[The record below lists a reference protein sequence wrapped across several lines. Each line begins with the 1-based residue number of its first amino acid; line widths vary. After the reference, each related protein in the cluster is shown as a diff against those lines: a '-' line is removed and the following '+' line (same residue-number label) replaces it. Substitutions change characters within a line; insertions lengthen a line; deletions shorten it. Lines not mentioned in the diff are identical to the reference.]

1 MRLSGQDIWFAYG
14 THTILDGVSVSVE
27 VGEAVAVLGPSGTGK
42 TTLLSVLGGMQK
54 PSSGRVEVDG
64 DPDPRGWVSWILQTV
79 NVLPYRTVLENT
91 ALGALADGVSRSGAI
106 DIAMHRL
113 EQVGLSGMESV
124 PARKLSGGE
133 LQRVVIA
140 RGLASSR
147 PFMLADE
154 PTGQL
159 DNITT
164 DKVAGFLLA
173 ARAERGLV
181 VVTHDL
187 SIATRCDRVL
197 RLVDGFLCE
206 SDGVA

>member
-1 MRLSGQDIWFAYG
+1 MRLSGRDIWFSYG
-14 THTILDGVSVSVE
+14 THTILDGVSISVE

-91 ALGALADGVSRSGAI
+91 ALGALADGVNRSDAV
-106 DIAMHRL
+106 DIAAHRL
-113 EQVGLSGMESV
+113 AQVGLSGMESV

-164 DKVAGFLLA
+164 DKVAEFLLA
-173 ARAERGLV
+173 ARSERGLV

-187 SIATRCDRVL
+187 SIAARCDRVL
-197 RLVDGFLCE
+197 RLVDGYLRE
-206 SDGVA
+206 QDSAV